1 MVKKS
6 ARTVWLNNVC
16 TLTVSVAASLLQV
29 CGGKR
34 FWGLSCKDHGIK
46 PWKSGVTACE
56 ELCRYVDLASQIDI
70 TSTHPVSSLVQDW
83 MGCLHPLLVK
93 QMAVE
98 VKKGNPLTRG
108 RHTHTHTCA
117 ACCTVCCTS
126 CTPKQS
132 K

>member
-1 MVKKS
+1 MAKRS

-16 TLTVSVAASLLQV
+16 TLTVSVVGSQLQV

-34 FWGLSCKDHGIK
+34 FWGLSCQDHGIK

-83 MGCLHPLLVK
+83 MGCLRPLRVK
-93 QMAVE
+93 VGGKTVKEVAVE
-98 VKKGNPLTRG
+98 NPLSRG
-108 RHTHTHTCA
+108 GHTHTL
-117 ACCTVCCTS
+117 
-126 CTPKQS
+126 
-132 K
+132 